1 MVPMTAPPHPA
12 DYPACRCDVCVNAYI
27 APPPVVK
34 ALRIL
39 FAALALVL
47 ALSVLFG

>member
-1 MVPMTAPPHPA
+1 MTAPSHPA
-12 DYPACRCDVCVNAYI
+12 DYPACRCDVCVSTYI

-34 ALRIL
+34 ALKFL
-39 FAALALVL
+39 FAALAIVL